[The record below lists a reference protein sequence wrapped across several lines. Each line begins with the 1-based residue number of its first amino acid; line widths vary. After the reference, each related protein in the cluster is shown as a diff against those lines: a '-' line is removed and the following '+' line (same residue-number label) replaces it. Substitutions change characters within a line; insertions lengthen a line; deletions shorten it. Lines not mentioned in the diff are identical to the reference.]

1 MLTLHVGWGSSP
13 AAFQIFVQEG
23 LGTKTLR
30 DTRDLVGPILA
41 AEAGCAVIFKHLYC
55 TMPHDSRCLVR
66 FGLSNT
72 DSCESHCE
80 EHFHG
85 GSYVA
90 ANHLRWTWLDHL
102 FFRSLDEVLLHVLW
116 PVLLDLDDLYLVCE
130 GVAEQGYLRLC
141 LIRPGLKA
149 ACRPNGGN
157 IIQPLCCIVTSAADG
172 ACYPTGLAFGA
183 RFHSAVLP

>member
-1 MLTLHVGWGSSP
+1 MLVGDLPRRLSKFSCRRGSAP
-13 AAFQIFVQEG
+13 RLCG
-23 LGTKTLR
+23 NNLP
-30 DTRDLVGPILA
+30 DTRGLVGPILT
-41 AEAGCAVIFKHLYC
+41 AEAGCAVVFKHLYC
-55 TMPHDSRCLVR
+55 TVPHDSRCLVR

-102 FFRSLDEVLLHVLW
+102 FFRSLDEVLPRCAKPYW
-116 PVLLDLDDLYLVCE
+116 PVLLDLGDLYLVCE

-141 LIRPGLKA
+141 FILTGLKA
-149 ACRPNGGN
+149 
-157 IIQPLCCIVTSAADG
+157 S
-172 ACYPTGLAFGA
+172 F
-183 RFHSAVLP
+183 VLP